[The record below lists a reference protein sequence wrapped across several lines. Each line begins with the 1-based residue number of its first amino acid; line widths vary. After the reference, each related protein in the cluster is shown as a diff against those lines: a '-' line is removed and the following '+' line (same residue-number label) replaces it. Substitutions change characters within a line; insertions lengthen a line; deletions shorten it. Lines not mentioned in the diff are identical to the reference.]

1 MEPIDASFEIVKVD
15 EDTWDVLI
23 FADLYILKAFNEVY
37 PNLFYVEESVF
48 KKLPVVIAPDFPN
61 RAHAATWRA
70 YWQTAFADPDNSCDS
85 CPTVKDLLGRIE
97 KSRNE

>member
-1 MEPIDASFEIVKVD
+1 MEPIDATFELVKVD
-15 EDTWDVLI
+15 DNTWDVLI
-23 FADLYILKAFNEVY
+23 FAEKDILQAFQDIY

-61 RAHAATWRA
+61 RDHASLWRE
-70 YWQTAFADPDNSCDS
+70 YWKKAFADPDNSCDS

-97 KSRNE
+97 KSRND